1 MIIFCL
7 RLPDAPQPPRPR
19 APSGPPLPEAAP
31 SPRTAPG
38 PRAAAA
44 LRPPPPASRRRTRA
58 QLGAGIGSGGARPA
72 RQVTRVA
79 APRSPPSG
87 ERGKGAAA
95 AARGR
100 VAAARHLGSPRGRRQ
115 AEGLSQ
121 PLAAPAGSAAGMSQ
135 VPRKLPQEEG
145 DEEEEEEEEIVGLA
159 GYADGAE
166 SFSDGD
172 AESGGDEA
180 CECCQPRP
188 VRAWGGGAGL
198 RGAGRSRAGSR
209 AGGGVSGSGGGCRG
223 LSEGCRAATGCAGGG
238 RNADKALRGGGW
250 SPRTRFPVWA
260 RCEPAVPGRGAAG
273 YKRQR
278 RPRAG
283 RQLPVSVVGFA
294 GSARGPRV
302 LVGGDG
308 CGGCGRP
315 EGSSAAPQGE
325 ARRLRACCSRSERG
339 FGNAASLGSS
349 EGSGDVHVKW
359 ELLSN
364 NCRTKGCVL

>member
-1 MIIFCL
+1 MARGSALEAIRESKSSAGSPGKELSNPIESVTAIKNDHFCL

-38 PRAAAA
+38 PRVAAA
-44 LRPPPPASRRRTRA
+44 LRPPPPASRRRARA

-223 LSEGCRAATGCAGGG
+223 LSEGCRAATGCAGGEK
-238 RNADKALRGGGW
+238 RRQSAA
-250 SPRTRFPVWA
+250 
-260 RCEPAVPGRGAAG
+260 GRGMVPSHALPRLG
-273 YKRQR
+273 EM
-278 RPRAG
+278 RAG
-283 RQLPVSVVGFA
+283 RA
-294 GSARGPRV
+294 GE
-302 LVGGDG
+302 G
-308 CGGCGRP
+308 CC
-315 EGSSAAPQGE
+315 
-325 ARRLRACCSRSERG
+325 RL
-339 FGNAASLGSS
+339 
-349 EGSGDVHVKW
+349 
-359 ELLSN
+359 
-364 NCRTKGCVL
+364 